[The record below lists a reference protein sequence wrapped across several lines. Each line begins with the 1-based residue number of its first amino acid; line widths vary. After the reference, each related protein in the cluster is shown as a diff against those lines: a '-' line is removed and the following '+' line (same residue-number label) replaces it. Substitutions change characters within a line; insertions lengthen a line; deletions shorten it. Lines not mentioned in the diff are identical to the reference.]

1 LITGVL
7 ADLSNPALLYDT
19 PFTIAVDINFNS
31 KLVVREQYVVK
42 EEVDTDRDQVK
53 RLARAL
59 DVVDDLGVWAEWLGQ
74 EVQKEGK
81 SAYEVILRMH
91 APFYV
96 D

>member
-1 LITGVL
+1 MITGVL

-19 PFTIAVDINFNS
+19 PFTIAVDIYFNS

-42 EEVDTDRDQVK
+42 EQVDTDRDQVK

-59 DVVDDLGVWAEWLGQ
+59 DVVDLGVWAEWLGQ

-91 APFYV
+91 APFSV